1 MDKNNPTK
9 TDQTIDG
16 ATNRAADQA
25 RWSHIWHLSWPIMIS
40 NLSQPLV
47 GAADTAMMGHLAD
60 PSLIGGVALGTV
72 VIHFLLMIFGFLRMS
87 TTALT
92 SQASGDY
99 HNSAGPLAAIQR
111 PLQRGLL
118 IGGTFGA
125 LFILIGPL
133 ISFGA
138 TFIMPASGPVEA
150 HMADYIS
157 IQIFALPALLM
168 NAALLGWLYGL
179 QSMRLGMI
187 QLLLINGLNIG
198 LNFLFV
204 LGFDGGIKGVA
215 LASVV
220 ANWVGFLFVL
230 AMIGRQFAPYLIAIT
245 KLKSALSKA
254 GWSAYGALSRD
265 IIIRTVLLYLVQIS
279 LLYAG
284 GRAGDIPLA
293 ALQIIIVI
301 FGLIAYSLDGF
312 AHAAEALV
320 GAAIGGKNK
329 AGLKLIIW
337 RSCLLAG
344 IASVMMSLALVI
356 FQAPLLAILTSH
368 QPVIAQTKAL
378 WVYVLCL
385 GPAAFLAFQMDGI
398 FIGAAHGKALR
409 NGMLISFMVFIAIL
423 TLFDRLDSIQGLD
436 GVLLAFILYLITRGI
451 SLAIRLPEITN
462 T

>member
-1 MDKNNPTK
+1 MDKKNLTK
-9 TDQTIDG
+9 T
-16 ATNRAADQA
+16 DQA

-99 HNSAGPLAAIQR
+99 HNSAGTIAAIQR

-138 TFIMPASGPVEA
+138 TLIMPASGPVEA

-157 IQIFALPALLM
+157 VQIFGLPALLM

-312 AHAAEALV
+312 AHAGEALV

-409 NGMLISFMVFIAIL
+409 NGMLVSFMVFIASL

-451 SLAIRLPEITN
+451 SLAVRLPEITN

>member
-1 MDKNNPTK
+1 MTKNNAPKPDPTK
-9 TDQTIDG
+9 AQ
-16 ATNRAADQA
+16 AADQA

-99 HNSAGPLAAIQR
+99 QNNTGAISAIQR

-118 IGGTFGA
+118 IGGGFGV

-133 ISFGA
+133 ISSSA
-138 TFIMPASGPVEA
+138 TFIMPASQPVEA

-157 IQIFALPALLM
+157 VQIFALPALLM

-179 QSMRLGMI
+179 QSMRLGMV

-230 AMIGRQFAPYLIAIT
+230 AMIRRRFAPYLIAIT
-245 KLKSALSKA
+245 TLKSALSKA

-265 IIIRTVLLYLVQIS
+265 IIIRTILLYLVQIS

-293 ALQIIIVI
+293 ALQIIVVI

-320 GAAIGGKNK
+320 GAAIGSQNK

-344 IASVMMSLALVI
+344 IASITMSLALII
-356 FQAPLLAILTSH
+356 FQAPLLALLTSH

-409 NGMLISFMVFIAIL
+409 NGMILSFIIFIASL
-423 TLFDRLDSIQGLD
+423 TLFHKLDAIQGLD

-451 SLAIRLPEITN
+451 SLAVRLPDITR
-462 T
+462 